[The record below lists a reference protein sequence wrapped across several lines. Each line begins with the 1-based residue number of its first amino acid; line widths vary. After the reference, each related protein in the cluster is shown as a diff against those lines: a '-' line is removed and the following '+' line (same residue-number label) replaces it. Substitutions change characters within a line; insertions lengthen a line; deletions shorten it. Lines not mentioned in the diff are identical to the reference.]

1 MNNEDKKRFARYRK
15 GYNSTLEDNELINL
29 KKNDKN
35 DKTVNN
41 NQTKILGYVSNI
53 NIKSENLIN
62 EITRETTREI
72 TRETTRET
80 TRENTNKLLE
90 TT

>member
-15 GYNSTLEDNELINL
+15 GYNPTIEDNDLINY
-29 KKNDKN
+29 KKN

-41 NQTKILGYVSNI
+41 NQTKILGYVSDI

-62 EITRETTREI
+62 EITHEI
-72 TRETTRET
+72 TNEITIKS
-80 TRENTNKLLE
+80 KL
-90 TT
+90 

>member
-15 GYNSTLEDNELINL
+15 GYNSTLEDNELINS
-29 KKNDKN
+29 KKN

-72 TRETTRET
+72 T
-80 TRENTNKLLE
+80 NKLLE

>member
-15 GYNSTLEDNELINL
+15 GYNSTLEDNELINS
-29 KKNDKN
+29 KKN

-62 EITRETTREI
+62 EITRETTRE
-72 TRETTRET
+72 TARETTREI
-80 TRENTNKLLE
+80 TNKLLE